1 MPRGPRIVRDALVRE
16 RVAVARALGAG
27 LVVTLCTVGLSATSA
42 WLIVRSAQRPGVLSL
57 TVPMGLV
64 QLFAL
69 AKAAGRYLERTQT
82 HRAALN
88 AMGRVRSRVA
98 RDVEPLVPA
107 GLGPRSAEV
116 VDRVIGDV
124 DRVQDLLTA
133 VAGPLVTSLA
143 AGLVSAVVVGVMSPP
158 AGALLL
164 GALVIDAVLVP
175 AVAVHLGRASADELE
190 RVHAEFN
197 EFFDQVAQSGDEFI
211 MVGAGEH
218 LTYRLADLEL
228 RHDVAQRRRRG
239 VAGVVA
245 ATSVMVN
252 GLAAVAVLVVSAGA
266 LRHGQLDVALVAVP
280 VLATMTALDLVSGML
295 TSVVSGARDRAA
307 LGRLDALSL
316 RPRPVREVEEG
327 GVGGALASH
336 LRLAD
341 VGLAYGSE
349 PVLSAVSQR
358 LGSGDVVVLSG
369 PSGGG
374 KTTLARALAKFLE
387 PVKGRLELGDVSYAT
402 LTEARVRDVVGLVD
416 DAPHVFA
423 ASLAENLRVA
433 RPEATDEEL
442 VAACDASGLGAFM
455 RASRGLE
462 TPLGGPSVGMSGG
475 EQRRLGV
482 ARELLSARPVAIF
495 DEPSEG
501 LDEESARSLLSTLR
515 AHYREGV
522 LVVVTHVDSP
532 SLGGARE
539 WRIADGHVVETA
551 RDERRADADR
561 AQTLGLWSPGFADR
575 TH

>member
-1 MPRGPRIVRDALVRE
+1 VRDALVRE
-16 RVAVARALGAG
+16 RVAVTRALVAG

-143 AGLVSAVVVGVMSPP
+143 AGLVSAVVVGVMSAS

-164 GALVIDAVLVP
+164 GALVIDAVLLP
-175 AVAVHLGRASADELE
+175 AVAVRLGRASADELE
-190 RVHAEFN
+190 VAHAEFN
-197 EFFDQVAQSGDEFI
+197 EFFDHVAQSGDEFI
-211 MVGAGEH
+211 MVGAGER
-218 LTYRLADLEL
+218 LTHRLAHLEQ
-228 RHDVAQRRRRG
+228 RHDAAQRRRRG

-245 ATSVMVN
+245 AVSVMIN
-252 GLAAVAVLVVSAGA
+252 GLTAVAVLVVSAGA
-266 LRHGQLDVALVAVP
+266 LRRGELDVALVAVP
-280 VLATMTALDLVSGML
+280 VLATITALDLVSGML

-307 LGRLDALSL
+307 LRRLDALSL

-327 GVGGALASH
+327 GVDGALASH
-336 LRLAD
+336 LRLVD
-341 VGLAYGSE
+341 VRLAYEGE
-349 PVLSAVSQR
+349 PVLSEVAQH
-358 LGSGDVVVLSG
+358 LELGDVVVLSG

-387 PVKGRLELGDVSYAT
+387 PVEGRLELGGVSYAR
-402 LTEARVRDVVGLVD
+402 LTEERVRDVVGLVD

-423 ASLAENLRVA
+423 ATLAENLRVA
-433 RPEATDEEL
+433 RPAATDEEL
-442 VAACDASGLGAFM
+442 EAACDAAGLGTFM

-462 TPLGGPSVGMSGG
+462 TRLGGPGGGMSGG

-501 LDEESARSLLSTLR
+501 LDEESAHSLLSNLR

-522 LVVVTHVDSP
+522 LVVVTHLDS
-532 SLGGARE
+532 SILVGARE
-539 WRIADGHVVETA
+539 WCLDDGRVTETSCE
-551 RDERRADADR
+551 ERRADA
-561 AQTLGLWSPGFADR
+561 AHGQVL
-575 TH
+575 